1 MSLKTLSRT
10 NLDQDFIWHIVEMES
25 ATFCRRRQS
34 VVGVGVEKRQDGARR
49 DVPVDLGV
57 VVFRRR
63 AVPAIAVVATQ
74 KSLEA

>member
-1 MSLKTLSRT
+1 MF
-10 NLDQDFIWHIVEMES
+10 NIDI
-25 ATFCRRRQS
+25 
-34 VVGVGVEKRQDGARR
+34 VGVGVEKRQDGARR